1 MKLSELRIV
10 DLYIGHDYCDYTAD
24 PGSDA
29 PRNEVPADC
38 ATDVELLRTVCR
50 ERYGSDEQPEF
61 GVEHDGASYRVTAT
75 MDVHKKPVF
84 VLNRASATVRRTVSL
99 GYPAYLRNL
108 ILSPDTQGLIVFAGS
123 PSSGKTSAAASFL
136 VERLTTHGGRAWAI
150 EDPPEI
156 MLDGLHGQGRCTQV
170 PVSRKQ
176 GGYREQ
182 LIRAMRARIKTILI
196 GEIRDAPTAAEV
208 VLASSNGHLILTTIH
223 SDSIPGAIRRL
234 IELADS
240 GVANAAGMLADG
252 LVAVVHQRLVRAE
265 GDSMRMVASTLSLR
279 EPAENRDAIKTKIRE
294 GRFEQL
300 GQDIDDQA
308 KRATWK

>member
-1 MKLSELRIV
+1 M
-10 DLYIGHDYCDYTAD
+10 
-24 PGSDA
+24 
-29 PRNEVPADC
+29 
-38 ATDVELLRTVCR
+38 
-50 ERYGSDEQPEF
+50 
-61 GVEHDGASYRVTAT
+61 
-75 MDVHKKPVF
+75 
-84 VLNRASATVRRTVSL
+84 
-99 GYPAYLRNL
+99 
-108 ILSPDTQGLIVFAGS
+108 
-123 PSSGKTSAAASFL
+123 
-136 VERLTTHGGRAWAI
+136 
-150 EDPPEI
+150 
-156 MLDGLHGQGRCTQV
+156 

-223 SDSIPGAIRRL
+223 SDSIPGAVRRL

-265 GDSMRMVASTLSLR
+265 GDSLRMVASTLSLR
-279 EPAENRDAIKTKIRE
+279 EPAENRDAIKTRIRE